1 MIRLLAENPK
11 VDEKLYEEIN
21 EELIPNDDSLPSFD
35 LLMKSGAKYLTGVL
49 NEVLRLRPPVPIG
62 SKLVRESCVLPGIL
76 FPPSPPRETINQSF
90 HLFLDGTSLEAGM
103 CVFYSSYYMG
113 RKASYWGSDVLEFKP
128 ERWLAS
134 KEPPTPFEYPVFNAG
149 PR

>member
-49 NEVLRLRPPVPIG
+49 NEVLRLQPPVPIG
-62 SKLVRESCVLPGIL
+62 SKLVRESCVLPGML
-76 FPPSPPRETINQSF
+76 FPPPRPPKQSTNHF
-90 HLFLDGTSLEAGM
+90 HLNL
-103 CVFYSSYYMG
+103 
-113 RKASYWGSDVLEFKP
+113 
-128 ERWLAS
+128 RWYFA
-134 KEPPTPFEYPVFNAG
+134 
-149 PR
+149 